1 MSILVIAETKN
12 NESTP
17 ATRELFTVGQEL
29 AKQLDTS
36 LEAVVLGNGISE
48 AVSSVSQYVER
59 VYAIDQE
66 ELATYNVLPYTRA
79 LGNLI
84 EEKKP
89 EVVLILDNMISAD
102 YAPRLAARL
111 DAELTTGIT
120 TATLTEDEDGT
131 PALQMTKSVM
141 GDQRI
146 FTYETSTWPA
156 VATLKSGATSA
167 AEPGDAGEIENYSVA
182 FEEGDLVQ
190 TVTAA
195 EEGGGIDLSSAK
207 VIVSIGYG
215 INADKEKGIAL
226 AEELADLLGGAVGA
240 SREIT
245 DRGWVHSSLQIGQ
258 TGQTVTPDLY
268 IAVGI
273 SGQIQ
278 HLAGIRGAKVIIA
291 INKDPNAP
299 IFKNADYGVVG
310 DLFEILPVL
319 IAQMKK

>member
-89 EVVLILDNMISAD
+89 EVVLISDNMISAD

>member
-89 EVVLILDNMISAD
+89 EVVLISDNMISAD

-291 INKDPNAP
+291 INNDPNAP

>member
-1 MSILVIAETKN
+1 MSIFVIAETKN

-59 VYAIDQE
+59 VYAIDKE

-89 EVVLILDNMISAD
+89 EVVLISDNMISAD

-291 INKDPNAP
+291 INNDPNAP

>member
-59 VYAIDQE
+59 VYAIDKE

-89 EVVLILDNMISAD
+89 EVVLISDNMISAD